1 MGLRS
6 ELIEDFVG
14 NLEVGED
21 IQRVGVIVELVV
33 EFDDAACGVGVV
45 DHALVLG
52 D

>member
-14 NLEVGED
+14 DFEVGED